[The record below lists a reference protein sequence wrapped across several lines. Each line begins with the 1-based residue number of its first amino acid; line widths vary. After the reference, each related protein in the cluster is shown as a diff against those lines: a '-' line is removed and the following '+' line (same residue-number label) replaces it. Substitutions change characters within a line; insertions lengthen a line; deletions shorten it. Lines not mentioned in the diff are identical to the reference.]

1 MKGEKRLICDEE
13 VDDPRIIEKVDE
25 LINVFLDRVER
36 HKAVLLSGSNTS
48 FDEVINAL
56 DNWLSVI
63 EERISESG
71 DDENIKLRKTMNKVG
86 GKLLELARQAREKWL
101 RTYQGEL
108 MELLSRLR
116 DDEATVIIRGEPFD
130 ENKSFAAYLYTDH
143 LAINVRRVA
152 KSGDITMNITLTGLM
167 VWMWLRR
174 NYLMITS

>member
-71 DDENIKLRKTMNKVG
+71 DERI
-86 GKLLELARQAREKWL
+86 
-101 RTYQGEL
+101 
-108 MELLSRLR
+108 S
-116 DDEATVIIRGEPFD
+116 
-130 ENKSFAAYLYTDH
+130 S
-143 LAINVRRVA
+143 
-152 KSGDITMNITLTGLM
+152 
-167 VWMWLRR
+167 
-174 NYLMITS
+174 